1 MQLIMKY
8 FILCVLAMVFLFS
21 GNTSHAAENE
31 EINYLLTYLANSGC
45 TFIRNGDEHE
55 AEKSRDHLEMKYNYA
70 KRRIKTAEDFIN
82 KIASKSSL
90 SRKPYEV
97 QCGDVSIPSKQW
109 LESALAAHRGLK
121 EIPRK

>member
-1 MQLIMKY
+1 MKK
-8 FILCVLAMVFLFS
+8 IVLCVLAIGVLFS
-21 GNTSHAAENE
+21 GDNSHAADNE
-31 EINYLLTYLANSGC
+31 EINYLLTYLANSDC

-55 AEKSRDHLEMKYNYA
+55 AEKSSDHLEMKYNHV

-97 QCGDVSIPSKQW
+97 QCGDVRIPSKQW
-109 LESALAAHRGLK
+109 LENALEAHRGIK
-121 EIPRK
+121 NIPVK